1 MSRRAG
7 LIAVATLLTSL
18 LFASVSTSG
27 GVNLWGDAQWDP
39 APLEIDPIEI
49 DIEVDESE
57 LPPLPDEDERS
68 PIEFPGWLEALLR
81 VVLVATVIATVVGL
95 LVAGWQR
102 RPRLRWQRRAAGDG
116 DFDAL
121 PDVAAAVVD
130 EAVAQHAALLRGAP
144 RNAIVRCWLRLERD
158 VATAG
163 LSRRPAD
170 TSVEFTE
177 RVLARYTVDPEAI
190 RELAA
195 LYREA
200 RFSEH
205 PLDESSRQAALA
217 ALDRLHQALID
228 FAAETADVTETS
240 ESTGAAP

>member
-7 LIAVATLLTSL
+7 LIVIVTALTSL
-18 LFASVSTSG
+18 LFASVTTSG
-27 GVNLWGDAQWDP
+27 GVHLWNEPEWDP

-49 DIEVDESE
+49 DSSPTEAEA
-57 LPPLPDEDERS
+57 PPSPRQNPGS
-68 PIEFPGWLEALLR
+68 PIELPEWLQAIFR
-81 VVLVATVIATVVGL
+81 VILVAAAIA
-95 LVAGWQR
+95 AAIAAARSAWRR
-102 RPRLRWQRRAAGDG
+102 RPRLRWRHRAIGAS
-116 DFDAL
+116 DFEVL

-130 EAVAQHAALLRGAP
+130 EAAAQRAALLGGAP

-158 VATAG
+158 VAAAG

-205 PLDESSRQAALA
+205 PLDEESRRAALD
-217 ALDRLHQALID
+217 ALDRLHRALTD
-228 FAAETADVTETS
+228 FAAGSADSPVAVS
-240 ESTGAAP
+240 P